1 MDKGDLYS
9 VLKRRIVN
17 ADPNLRYY
25 QSTSYLIHSFFI
37 LGGGGTNVTSMCFF
51 VFKTN
56 AVIGLSMLD
65 CMIVYIWR
73 IGRQYYILGVCMCG
87 QVEAVHIQTC
97 GWIFLICGLSGFFPL
112 IGGFIS
118 TLAFS
123 RFFSSPGSHATLLI
137 LILKLNTHTVLLN
150 SLCSKSRFCYNVSFL
165 IIQSYNLI
173 RKYTSYTQI
182 YILYANIHLLRK
194 YTSYTQIYI
203 FSHLYPESQS
213 NFSLSHN
220 FIYIF

>member
-182 YILYANIHLLRK
+182 HILYANIHLQPSISRISKQL
-194 YTSYTQIYI
+194 
-203 FSHLYPESQS
+203 FS
-213 NFSLSHN
+213 FS
-220 FIYIF
+220 

>member
-1 MDKGDLYS
+1 MS
-9 VLKRRIVN
+9 RACV
-17 ADPNLRYY
+17 
-25 QSTSYLIHSFFI
+25 
-37 LGGGGTNVTSMCFF
+37 FF

-182 YILYANIHLLRK
+182 YILYANTHLIRK
-194 YTSYTQIYI
+194 YTSLTIYI
-203 FSHLYPESQS
+203 PNLKATFLFLIISFIFFDCVCSFRFFFLKY
-213 NFSLSHN
+213 SLKKHKIKVKLKFNSVLG
-220 FIYIF
+220 IF

>member
-1 MDKGDLYS
+1 
-9 VLKRRIVN
+9 
-17 ADPNLRYY
+17 
-25 QSTSYLIHSFFI
+25 
-37 LGGGGTNVTSMCFF
+37 MCFF

-182 YILYANIHLLRK
+182 YILYANIHLIRK